1 MAREVPEI
9 DRLIEE
15 GLTLYGQGDL
25 DGALARWEKAL
36 VIDPDNPQANSY
48 VDYVRQNYDLLTAE
62 TATVS
67 TAEGAPFGIADD
79 EPEYQIEIQPG
90 EIKATDAEVG
100 PPMFMDP
107 LDEGWFIDDE
117 SRQRAHTGPPGI
129 TIDGRPSQELT
140 MELEADEPPDRPP
153 PPDEAPTPKP
163 KRPASV
169 LTMEADEPPLPQRP
183 TIPNDAPA
191 HRPKRESQ
199 VGMDFDDDT
208 REYDKKRHAQPDP
221 IDLDSTGFTPIPG
234 AGPDEFGPDG
244 TPGFGHP
251 NDFQTPPGFGTQTT
265 GIKQRDLGF
274 VQATAGQPPGA
285 PPGRPPSQPS
295 TKPMSSTDLGLPD
308 RPRAPAKA
316 SQPPATRP
324 ASHTIEPLPA
334 NSLDEL
340 TLEPP
345 DRPPPPDDAPT
356 LQRGPIRED
365 ELEDL
370 DLISSLPSPRPKPRV
385 AQIQIDT
392 PLSGSQAPMAG
403 SQGKV
408 TTRDFPHQTRAPAVP
423 AAKTKEL
430 SPSDLLPSVGS
441 AQTQDFDVKTQERNR
456 ALDRTQDIPNMQ
468 QAARLSA
475 VDNPVVSAP
484 TRDLGLR
491 AESIATRG
499 EGTRADVVLPFD
511 PIDARA
517 TDIIEDVDETAPA
530 KEAPEDRT
538 RRRITT
544 LFEKAAQWTGEGDLE
559 RAVAA
564 VDLALSE
571 DPNSALAQKLIHRNR
586 ETMMTVFQ
594 AYLGDLQRTPQ
605 LARPLHELASAPI
618 SPRAAFLLSRI
629 DGLLSLDEIL
639 DVCGMPRLEAYRHL
653 CQLFL
658 RGILR

>member
-25 DGALARWEKAL
+25 DGALLRWEKAL
-36 VIDPDNPQANSY
+36 VIDPDNAQANSY
-48 VDYVRQNYDLLTAE
+48 VDYVRQNYELLTADDNTE
-62 TATVS
+62 ATS
-67 TAEGAPFGIADD
+67 GGAPFGIAED

-90 EIKATDAEVG
+90 EIKAANPTVG

-107 LDEGWFIDDE
+107 LDEGWFIDE
-117 SRQRAHTGPPGI
+117 ETRKHPGPPGI
-129 TIDGRPSQELT
+129 SIEGRPSQELT
-140 MELEADEPPDRPP
+140 MELDADEPPDQTRGL
-153 PPDEAPTPKP
+153 PPDEAPTPRP
-163 KRPASV
+163 KRPASAPPSV
-169 LTMEADEPPLPQRP
+169 LTMEADEPPLAPVLPDRP
-183 TIPNDAPA
+183 
-191 HRPKRESQ
+191 RPKRESQ

-208 REYDKKRHAQPDP
+208 REYDKHRHKTAQPGP
-221 IDLDSTGFTPIPG
+221 ELDSGSFTPIPG
-234 AGPDEFGPDG
+234 GTGSDEFGPDG

-274 VQATAGQPPGA
+274 VQSTADK
-285 PPGRPPSQPS
+285 PPSPAGKPPS
-295 TKPMSSTDLGLPD
+295 PAGKPLSSTDLGLPE
-308 RPRAPAKA
+308 RPRAPAKP
-316 SQPPATRP
+316 SQPPVTM
-324 ASHTIEPLPA
+324 PA

-340 TLEPP
+340 TLEPSL
-345 DRPPPPDDAPT
+345 RPPPPEDAPT
-356 LQRGPIRED
+356 LQRPP
-365 ELEDL
+365 LEANDL
-370 DLISSLPSPRPKPRV
+370 DDLELISSLPSPRPKPRV
-385 AQIQIDT
+385 AQIAIDT
-392 PLSGSQAPMAG
+392 PLSGA
-403 SQGKV
+403 
-408 TTRDFPHQTRAPAVP
+408 TTRDFPLQTRAPASP
-423 AAKTKEL
+423 AKAKEL
-430 SPSDLLPSVGS
+430 PSSDIAPSLGS
-441 AQTQDFDVKTQERNR
+441 AQTHDFEVKTQERNR
-456 ALDRTQDIPNMQ
+456 GLDRTQDIPTMQ
-468 QAARLSA
+468 QAARLPP
-475 VDNPVVSAP
+475 DNPVVSAP

-491 AESIATRG
+491 EASLQAIAASRSGIG

-511 PIDARA
+511 PINARA
-517 TDIIEDVDETAPA
+517 SDILEDVDETAPA
-530 KEAPEDRT
+530 KEAPEDKT

-544 LFEKAAQWTGEGDLE
+544 LFEKAGQWSSEGELE

-594 AYLGDLQRTPQ
+594 AYLGDLMRTPQ

-629 DGLLSLDEIL
+629 DGLLSIDEIL

>member
-48 VDYVRQNYDLLTAE
+48 VDYVRQNYELLTAE
-62 TATVS
+62 SDTVS

-90 EIKATDAEVG
+90 EIRPVNPTIG

-107 LDEGWFIDDE
+107 LDEGWFIDE
-117 SRQRAHTGPPGI
+117 ETRQRGHGVS
-129 TIDGRPSQELT
+129 IDRRPSQELT

-153 PPDEAPTPKP
+153 PPDEAPTPRP

-169 LTMEADEPPLPQRP
+169 LTIEADEPPPLQRP
-183 TIPNDAPA
+183 MIPDDAPTPRA
-191 HRPKRESQ
+191 KRPSQ

-208 REYDKKRHAQPDP
+208 REYDKKRHTPEP
-221 IDLDSTGFTPIPG
+221 IDMDSTGFTPIPS

-274 VQATAGQPPGA
+274 VQATAGGSGGTPPSKPPGPA
-285 PPGRPPSQPS
+285 G
-295 TKPMSSTDLGLPD
+295 KPLSSTDLGLPD
-308 RPRAPAKA
+308 RPRTPAKA
-316 SQPPATRP
+316 SQPPATRK

-334 NSLDEL
+334 HSLDEL
-340 TLEPP
+340 TLEPS

-356 LQRGPIRED
+356 LQRGPVAPE
-365 ELEDL
+365 ELDDL

-385 AQIQIDT
+385 AQIAIDT
-392 PLSGSQAPMAG
+392 PLSGAQ
-403 SQGKV
+403 KV

-456 ALDRTQDIPNMQ
+456 GLDRTQDIPNMQ

-475 VDNPVVSAP
+475 ADNPVVSAP

-491 AESIATRG
+491 AESIASGRG
-499 EGTRADVVLPFD
+499 DGTRADVVLAFD

-530 KEAPEDRT
+530 KEAPEDKT

-544 LFEKAAQWTGEGDLE
+544 LFEKAAQWSADGDLE

-586 ETMMTVFQ
+586 DTMMTVFQ

-605 LARPLHELASAPI
+605 LARPLHELANAPI

-629 DGLLSLDEIL
+629 DGHLSVDEIL
-639 DVCGMPRLEAYRHL
+639 DVCGMPRLEAFRHL

>member
-25 DGALARWEKAL
+25 DGALARWERAL
-36 VIDPDNPQANSY
+36 LVDPDNAQANSY
-48 VDYVRQNYDLLTAE
+48 VDYVQQNYDLLTAE
-62 TATVS
+62 ARTEA

-90 EIKATDAEVG
+90 EIKATNPTIG

-107 LDEGWFIDDE
+107 LDEGWFIDE
-117 SRQRAHTGPPGI
+117 ATRQRGHGGPPGI
-129 TIDGRPSQELT
+129 GLDGRPSQELT
-140 MELEADEPPDRPP
+140 MELEADEPPERPP
-153 PPDEAPTPKP
+153 PPDEAPTPRP

-169 LTMEADEPPLPQRP
+169 LTIEADEPPEPNRP
-183 TIPNDAPA
+183 LIPDDAPTPRA
-191 HRPKRESQ
+191 KRPSQ
-199 VGMDFDDDT
+199 MGMDFDDDT
-208 REYDKKRHAQPDP
+208 REYDKKRHKSEPPDS
-221 IDLDSTGFTPIPG
+221 DSTGFTPLPSAGPG
-234 AGPDEFGPDG
+234 ADEFGPDG

-274 VQATAGQPPGA
+274 VQATAGKPPTG
-285 PPGRPPSQPS
+285 PGKPQGPAG
-295 TKPMSSTDLGLPD
+295 KPMTSTDLGLPD
-308 RPRAPAKA
+308 RPRAPAKP
-316 SQPPATRP
+316 SQPPAT
-324 ASHTIEPLPA
+324 LPA

-340 TLEPP
+340 TLEPS
-345 DRPPPPDDAPT
+345 DRPPPPDEAPT
-356 LQRGPIRED
+356 LQRPPIQND
-365 ELEDL
+365 DLDDL
-370 DLISSLPSPRPKPRV
+370 DLITSLPSPRPKPRV
-385 AQIQIDT
+385 AQVAIDT
-392 PLSGSQAPMAG
+392 PLSGAI
-403 SQGKV
+403 KH

-423 AAKTKEL
+423 ATKTKEL
-430 SPSDLLPSVGS
+430 SPSDLMPSVGS

-491 AESIATRG
+491 EASARGESIASGRG
-499 EGTRADVVLPFD
+499 GTGDGTRADVVLPFD

-517 TDIIEDVDETAPA
+517 YDIIEVVDENAPA
-530 KEAPEDRT
+530 KEAPEDKT

-586 ETMMTVFQ
+586 DTMMTVFQ

-605 LARPLHELASAPI
+605 LARPLHELANAPI

-629 DGLLSLDEIL
+629 DGLLSVDEIL
-639 DVCGMPRLEAYRHL
+639 DVCGMPRLEAFRHL